1 MQFSTDQIIDDRYR
15 VLERLG
21 QGGMGEVWKALDQQM
36 NDEVVIKI
44 PLVHSNE
51 MILKRFA
58 AEAHLMRQHSIG
70 NPYIL
75 DIQSVGTVNGLP
87 YYVMRFLG
95 GGSLEDRCPL
105 VESGSRDEF
114 KVESFE
120 WLPGIAKAL
129 DYLNGKDVLHRD
141 VKPANIL
148 FNHSGDAYLADFG
161 IAKNPT
167 EVTDFTQFSTAT
179 GTSPGT
185 FGYMAPEVLNPE
197 PGVPIGG
204 AVDQYAL
211 AVTLHE
217 SIAGKRPYDSTNV
230 VKLYLQTQEGCPSLR
245 ETFPQLPESASEAV
259 LRALSSDPQQRFDSC
274 RQFAD
279 TFLDGLR
286 NRSPVL
292 VAPPI
297 KPAVGD
303 EGTREFNREEY
314 RQQLEKEAA
323 ANRVSSDGQL
333 FPNPTPEQPSPKK
346 PISPGSRGNKGLMIG
361 VGAVLLAGL
370 LLGVLLL
377 GGLFLSGI
385 FSSSEVDKP
394 GSSNGSSLASSSP
407 STETT
412 NQPLSVSPGSSV
424 AGSSDPSSSP
434 TRTKDQPV
442 GISPGPSS
450 TASPVNLSAP
460 FGASEIATALERLER
475 ESGLKPEIANS
486 LGMKFRLIPAGEFM
500 MGSPVSEP
508 DRGADEKPHRV
519 EISKS
524 FYLGKFEVTQ
534 GQWKSVMGTEPWK
547 GESFVKEGVGY
558 AATLCRLGRRGCH
571 FARSCQSEMAL
582 SIVCLV
588 RRSGSTLVAE
598 VARAFTVSATPQMI
612 LGKLRLV

>member
-70 NPYIL
+70 NPNIL
-75 DIQSVGTVNGLP
+75 DIQSVGTVNGSP

-105 VESGSRDEF
+105 VESGSRAEF

-129 DYLNGKDVLHRD
+129 DYLHGKDVLHRD

-211 AVTLHE
+211 SVTLHE

-245 ETFPQLPESASEAV
+245 ETFPQLPEPASDAV
-259 LRALSSDPQQRFDSC
+259 LRALSSDPHS
-274 RQFAD
+274 AL
-279 TFLDGLR
+279 T
-286 NRSPVL
+286 V
-292 VAPPI
+292 
-297 KPAVGD
+297 
-303 EGTREFNREEY
+303 
-314 RQQLEKEAA
+314 A
-323 ANRVSSDGQL
+323 ANLRIRFWMACGTD
-333 FPNPTPEQPSPKK
+333 
-346 PISPGSRGNKGLMIG
+346 
-361 VGAVLLAGL
+361 
-370 LLGVLLL
+370 
-377 GGLFLSGI
+377 
-385 FSSSEVDKP
+385 
-394 GSSNGSSLASSSP
+394 
-407 STETT
+407 
-412 NQPLSVSPGSSV
+412 
-424 AGSSDPSSSP
+424 
-434 TRTKDQPV
+434 
-442 GISPGPSS
+442 
-450 TASPVNLSAP
+450 
-460 FGASEIATALERLER
+460 
-475 ESGLKPEIANS
+475 
-486 LGMKFRLIPAGEFM
+486 
-500 MGSPVSEP
+500 
-508 DRGADEKPHRV
+508 HR
-519 EISKS
+519 
-524 FYLGKFEVTQ
+524 
-534 GQWKSVMGTEPWK
+534 W
-547 GESFVKEGVGY
+547 
-558 AATLCRLGRRGCH
+558 
-571 FARSCQSEMAL
+571 
-582 SIVCLV
+582 
-588 RRSGSTLVAE
+588 
-598 VARAFTVSATPQMI
+598 
-612 LGKLRLV
+612 